1 MAPTTTG
8 PTTGPTPSSVGLSIE
23 GVTVRFGDTAAVDDA
38 TLDVPAGTVLAVL
51 GPSGCGKS
59 TLLRAV
65 AGLERLDS
73 GRVSYAGAD
82 LRGIPTHRRGFAM
95 MFQDGQLFA
104 HADVGA
110 NVGYALRLK
119 GIGRAQRVAEVDRL
133 LTLVGLQGYAARRPA
148 TLSGGEQ
155 QRVALA
161 RALAARPRLLLLD
174 EPLSALDRSLRERLA
189 LDLRQVLVET
199 GTTALLVTHDHDEAF
214 TVADR
219 TAIMRAGRVVQV
231 GPTIDVWRHP
241 ADADTARFLGYD
253 VVLDGSAAAAVLA
266 AAGMPPTGTQRAGQP
281 GDEKLD
287 VKQADENRPGDGS
300 SQVPSVAL
308 RRSAIRVAAEGPLEG
323 VVRAVTPGRE
333 GLQVMLGIAGIGE
346 LPGIVEGGALG
357 GPGVSVSPGALVAVR
372 VDDRQMALLGTTA
385 PPATG

>member
-1 MAPTTTG
+1 
-8 PTTGPTPSSVGLSIE
+8 
-23 GVTVRFGDTAAVDDA
+23 
-38 TLDVPAGTVLAVL
+38 
-51 GPSGCGKS
+51 
-59 TLLRAV
+59 
-65 AGLERLDS
+65 LERLDS

-133 LTLVGLQGYAARRPA
+133 LTVVGLQGYAARRPA

-253 VVLDGSAAAAVLA
+253 VVLDGSAAAVVLA
-266 AAGMPPTGTQRAGQP
+266 AAGMPPAGPQRAGQP
-281 GDEKLD
+281 LDEKLDGKLDEKLDEKLDGKLD
-287 VKQADENRPGDGS
+287 VKQADRSRPGVESYHAES
-300 SQVPSVAL
+300 SHVSSVAL
-308 RRSAIRVAAEGPLEG
+308 RRSAIRVTAQGPLEG
-323 VVRAVTPGRE
+323 VLRAVTPDRDGVRV
-333 GLQVMLGIAGIGE
+333 LVQVAGVGD
-346 LPGIVEGGALG
+346 LPGVIDDAGDDADAGGGLPPVVG
-357 GPGVSVSPGALVAVR
+357 TRVRVR
-372 VDDRQMALLGTTA
+372 VDPSRVARLA
-385 PPATG
+385 

>member
-1 MAPTTTG
+1 MAPT
-8 PTTGPTPSSVGLSIE
+8 TTGPTPSSVGLSIE

-133 LTLVGLQGYAARRPA
+133 LTLVGLPA

-253 VVLDGSAAAAVLA
+253 VVLHGSAAALVLA
-266 AAGMPPTGTQRAGQP
+266 AAGMPPSGTQRAGQP

-287 VKQADENRPGDGS
+287 EKQADENRPGDGS

-333 GLQVMLGIAGIGE
+333 GLQVMLDIAGIGE
-346 LPGIVEGGALG
+346 LPGIVDGGALG